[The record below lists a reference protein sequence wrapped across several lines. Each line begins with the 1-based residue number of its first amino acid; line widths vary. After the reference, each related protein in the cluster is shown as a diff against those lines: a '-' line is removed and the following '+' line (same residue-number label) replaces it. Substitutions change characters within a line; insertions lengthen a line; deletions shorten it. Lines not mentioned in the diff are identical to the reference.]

1 MQIKINNTVDAFAEE
16 IQNYS
21 GINVYNCY
29 QCGKCSAGCTVSAFI
44 EESPTRLIRLIQ
56 LGQKEAVYKSKTPY
70 VCATCVTCTSRC
82 PMEIDVAKLMETI
95 RISAKKEGIEPPV
108 KEVPAFAKAFLAPI
122 KWGGKSFELGM
133 MIGYKLKTMTPFTD
147 VELSPVM
154 LRNNKLPFIP
164 GKVKNTERIKK
175 IFERADYFEPREKK
189 KHEH

>member
-16 IQNYS
+16 IQNCS

-29 QCGKCSAGCTVSAFI
+29 QCGKCSAGCTVSSFI
-44 EESPTRLIRLIQ
+44 DESPTRLIRLIQ

-108 KEVPAFAKAFLAPI
+108 KEVPAFTKAFLAPI

-133 MIGYKLKTMTPFTD
+133 MIGYKIKTMTPFTD

-154 LRNNKLPFIP
+154 LKNNKLPFFP

-189 KHEH
+189 KHGH

>member
-29 QCGKCSAGCTVSAFI
+29 QCGKCSAGCTVSSFI

-56 LGQKEAVYKSKTPY
+56 LGQKEAVYKSRTPY
-70 VCATCVTCTSRC
+70 ICATCVTCTSRC

-108 KEVPAFAKAFLAPI
+108 KEVPAFAKAFLTPI

-154 LRNNKLPFIP
+154 LKNNKLPFIP

-189 KHEH
+189 KHGH